1 MEISEGISMYRNS
14 LLVGKT
20 LVIADLHLG
29 QDESMTRKGVLI
41 PKFQFKDIEKE
52 LNLIISK
59 KQPEELV
66 ITGDLKHEFGSILD
80 TEWRNII
87 KLFDMILTKCK
98 QVTVLKGNHDVMLR
112 PIARKANM
120 QIKKSLLLGK
130 VLLIHGDIVPSK
142 ELLDKAEIIIIGHEH
157 PAISLTKDNRVE
169 RFKCFIKG
177 EYKKKILIV
186 MPSFNPLTVG
196 TDVLYEKMLSPL
208 LKDSLNEFEVFVPSE
223 NEVLYFGKI
232 KDLRKKL

>member
-1 MEISEGISMYRNS
+1 MEICKGIRIHRNS

-20 LVIADLHLG
+20 LAIADLHLG
-29 QDESMTRKGVLI
+29 QDESMTKKGVLI
-41 PKFQFKDIEKE
+41 PKFQFRDIGKE
-52 LNLIISK
+52 LMMIIEK
-59 KQPEELV
+59 KQPEELA

-87 KLFDMILTKCK
+87 KLFDMILAKCK
-98 QVTVLKGNHDVMLR
+98 LVTVLKGNHDVMLW
-112 PIARKANM
+112 PIAKKANV
-120 QIKKSLLLGK
+120 QIKESLLLGK
-130 VLLIHGDIVPSK
+130 VLLIHGDIVPPK
-142 ELLDKAEIIIIGHEH
+142 ELLGKAEIIIMGHEH

-169 RFKCFIKG
+169 RFKCFLKG

-186 MPSFNPLTVG
+186 MPSFNPLTAG

-208 LKDSLNEFEVFVPSE
+208 LKGSLDEFEVFVPSE